1 MTAAAFFDLDRTLL
15 PHASGSIF
23 ARHLEA
29 AGIHSKASSVP
40 GAELMVRV
48 YDLFGETKFNMRLA
62 RLAVKAAKGWSVEA
76 VETAARNAV
85 PDLIDAIPGYAK
97 LLLDEHKE
105 SNVKL
110 VIASTS
116 PGVLMRPFAEALG
129 FDDVIGTEWIH
140 DGEHFTGKTDGPFVW
155 GTKKRDAITA
165 WAEAHNVSLAQSF
178 GYSDSYFDCPM
189 LDVVGTAVAVNPDA
203 RLSAVAML
211 QGWEIRHFDAPPG
224 VLKFAGREL
233 QDWMRAFTRTEIAP
247 NAAWKFSGLK
257 NLPESGPAI
266 LAFNHRSYFDV
277 MAMQQLIAKSG
288 RPCRFLGKAE
298 LFDNPVVGPIAR
310 LAGGIRVDRGSG
322 SSEPLEHAI
331 EALQAG
337 EMVAIAPQG
346 TIPRGHAFFEPKL
359 QGRYGTAQLAIDSG
373 KIPVLPVALWGTE
386 KVWPRS
392 QQVPS
397 FNVVN
402 PPAVSVTVGEPVDL
416 KYRSVKTDTVR
427 IMDALSALLP
437 DEANTPYVPTIGELQ
452 KTFPP
457 GYTMTN
463 DDIGDAVAG
472 LPEDK
477 ES

>member
-15 PHASGSIF
+15 PHASGTIF

-29 AGIHSKASSVP
+29 AGIHSKAASVP
-40 GAELMVRV
+40 GADLMVRV

-76 VETAARNAV
+76 VEVAARNAV
-85 PDLIDAIPGYAK
+85 PDLIEAIPGYAK
-97 LLLDEHKE
+97 LLLDEHRE
-105 SNVKL
+105 SGVKL

-116 PGVLMRPFAEALG
+116 PVVLMAPLAKALG
-129 FDDVIGTEWIH
+129 FDDVIGTVWLH
-140 DGEHFTGKTDGPFVW
+140 DGEQFTGQTDGPFVW
-155 GTKKRDAITA
+155 GTKKRDAIEA
-165 WAEAHNVSLAQSF
+165 WAEQNGASLAQSF
-178 GYSDSYFDCPM
+178 GYSDSYYDSPM

-203 RLSAVAML
+203 RLAAVAML
-211 QGWEIRHFDAPPG
+211 KGWEIRNFDAPPG

-233 QDWMRAFTRTEIAP
+233 QDVFNAVTRPELAP
-247 NAAWKFSGLK
+247 NASWEFSGLD
-257 NLPESGPAI
+257 NLPESGAAI

-322 SSEPLEHAI
+322 SSDPLDKAI

-346 TIPRGHAFFEPKL
+346 TIPRGQAFFEPKL
-359 QGRYGTAQLAIDSG
+359 DGRYGTAQLAKDGG
-373 KIPVLPVALWGTE
+373 KIPVIPVGLWGTE

-392 QQVPS
+392 QQAPS
-397 FNVVN
+397 FNLLK
-402 PPAVSVTVGEPVDL
+402 PPPVSVSVGEPVDL

-427 IMDALSALLP
+427 IMDAISALLP
-437 DEANTPYVPTIGELQ
+437 DEANTPYQPTVAELQ

-457 GYTMTN
+457 GYTMT
-463 DDIGDAVAG
+463 D
-472 LPEDK
+472 EDT
-477 ES
+477 EGAADSAAATS